1 MIKQKMCSE
10 PIFFKRNRVY
20 RVYLGGR
27 QYAKL
32 MGDKPEDTLFP
43 EEWICSKVK
52 AINKK
57 QFGKRD
63 GVSIVEN
70 TDIFFDDLLH
80 EHEEELL
87 GGKKYDCLVKFLDSA
102 IRLPVQVHPTKAF
115 SRKYFN
121 SEYGK
126 TEAWLVIDTRPDAK
140 VYLGFNRKVT
150 KEELSEL
157 EERSLSEREIM
168 ETILSAVPA
177 KVGDIYLIPAGMI
190 HALGAGCT
198 VIEVQEPTDFTIQPE
213 NWCGD
218 ERISEQEKY
227 LGLDKSTALDCF
239 DYDLMGEK
247 ALNMAKITPKTVFE
261 SNGYRKETL
270 ITYEDTP
277 CFSENRHTLSGG
289 TFVMEQGPSVYIVTD
304 GQITIKGKN
313 YERTTKKGEYF
324 FLPFIAENKFSLSGN
339 GTVIECLPSKNQ
351 YPET

>member
-1 MIKQKMCSE
+1 
-10 PIFFKRNRVY
+10 
-20 RVYLGGR
+20 
-27 QYAKL
+27 
-32 MGDKPEDTLFP
+32 
-43 EEWICSKVK
+43 
-52 AINKK
+52 
-57 QFGKRD
+57 
-63 GVSIVEN
+63 
-70 TDIFFDDLLH
+70 
-80 EHEEELL
+80 
-87 GGKKYDCLVKFLDSA
+87 
-102 IRLPVQVHPTKAF
+102 
-115 SRKYFN
+115 
-121 SEYGK
+121 
-126 TEAWLVIDTRPDAK
+126 
-140 VYLGFNRKVT
+140 
-150 KEELSEL
+150 
-157 EERSLSEREIM
+157 
-168 ETILSAVPA
+168 
-177 KVGDIYLIPAGMI
+177 MI

-261 SNGYRKETL
+261 SSGYRKETL

-304 GQITIKGKN
+304 GQVTIKGKN

-324 FLPFIAENKFSLSGN
+324 FLPFISENKFSLSGN